1 MHGVCSSPLSS
12 IDGEEDAASATGFGF
27 VPSPESKQS
36 TRRLAGKKSRA
47 KARKTIVPSRKRRKP
62 TAAGKKSTQT
72 LVQAAP
78 RDFVAYLVEQLTTEQ
93 QNTYATEFGTTQDA
107 LVQLPAIEQWPNKRQ
122 RAALS
127 RWLRA
132 LGFVSSATLK
142 ESVFCVDKT
151 VADSVRAALM
161 EDASTARS
169 SDAHNEA
176 VFGSD
181 GCLLGNGSAHQREKR
196 ESDAEMVR
204 LQKHYEKME
213 AMTVEILSFSEYRML
228 SSLHHEVIADAMES
242 VLARSSV
249 RRDRRLARRRS
260 MLGRTSARRLSIG
273 RASPCRTH
281 QPLVAD
287 RVRDREKTDTRMSLT
302 AVKCRVSPGDRGLA
316 GKKTFQGE
324 RVLCLILYSG
334 LIDVK
339 SFKEVL
345 RKVSIR
351 AYAWIIAD
359 YSKKAN
365 FCSMAELYRR
375 HPRGHHHASGA
386 YKEVYKVFSFEQN
399 RLEAISMMDI
409 SALED
414 IGNQSVIRQEVAHS
428 VLLSHATEDGICPNF
443 LRVYDVFLAP
453 DQPRPDLWG
462 NRAHRKPVKLLAEAH
477 ANPGAE
483 VCEKDVPVC
492 PSNESERLFQ
502 YIRMEFCDGGDLENF
517 VGLQKDKALPV
528 ACVAVP
534 FFFQMVYS
542 MYCARERFSLR
553 HCDIKLLNFF
563 LKDIGCTNRHKD
575 SGSDVTLHYL
585 LEDMCFVLRM
595 PASFSYWV
603 KLADYGAADSNP
615 ENLGKPV
622 TIDQFT
628 TLENSPIEH
637 LLEGDAAEQS
647 YAADTFCLGLCML
660 HLFTG
665 SGPYEELMEDVRCPT
680 ELLKGLTSI
689 WMSSRKNSGFSVIK
703 KVARGDD
710 VDTLCHTLYRFIVL
724 FGLPGQNPSESK
736 GINKVWQLLLTHLRP
751 EDPALTRFQR
761 RSRRTKGVCEAQV
774 LAKSQFDKD
783 KSLYSIAS
791 GSNDIIRRG
800 RERLQSVS
808 GAMELL
814 NKLVDFDPAKR
825 PTLKQV
831 MYHPVF
837 SGYRMCD
844 DATSPDYVISYY
856 KNRHQG
862 GHMISDV

>member
-12 IDGEEDAASATGFGF
+12 IDGEEDAASAIGF
-27 VPSPESKQS
+27 VPSPETKQS
-36 TRRLAGKKSRA
+36 TRRSAGKKSRA

-62 TAAGKKSTQT
+62 TAAGTKSTQT

-78 RDFVAYLVEQLTTEQ
+78 RDFVAYLVEQLSAEQ
-93 QNTYATEFGTTQDA
+93 QIKYATEFGTTQDA
-107 LVQLPAIEQWPNKRQ
+107 LVQLPAVEQWPNKRQ
-122 RAALS
+122 RVALS
-127 RWLRA
+127 RWLRV

-142 ESVFCVDKT
+142 DNVFCVDKT

-161 EDASTARS
+161 KDASVASGS
-169 SDAHNEA
+169 SDAHDGA

-181 GCLLGNGSAHQREKR
+181 GCSLGNGGAHQREKC

-213 AMTVEILSFSEYRML
+213 AMTVEILSFSENRML

-273 RASPCRTH
+273 LASPCSTL

-287 RVRDREKTDTRMSLT
+287 RIRDREKIDMRMSLT
-302 AVKCRVSPGDRGLA
+302 PVKCRVSPGDRGLTE
-316 GKKTFQGE
+316 KKTLQGE

-334 LIDVK
+334 LIDMK

-359 YSKKAN
+359 YSK
-365 FCSMAELYRR
+365 R
-375 HPRGHHHASGA
+375 HPRGHYHASGA
-386 YKEVYKVFSFEQN
+386 YKEVYKVFSSEQN

-409 SALED
+409 SALEV
-414 IGNQSVIRQEVAHS
+414 IGNQSVICQEVAHS
-428 VLLSHATEDGICPNF
+428 VLLSHATGDGICPNF

-462 NRAHRKPVKLLAEAH
+462 NRAHRKP
-477 ANPGAE
+477 N
-483 VCEKDVPVC
+483 
-492 PSNESERLFQ
+492 
-502 YIRMEFCDGGDLENF
+502 
-517 VGLQKDKALPV
+517 
-528 ACVAVP
+528 
-534 FFFQMVYS
+534 
-542 MYCARERFSLR
+542 
-553 HCDIKLLNFF
+553 
-563 LKDIGCTNRHKD
+563 
-575 SGSDVTLHYL
+575 
-585 LEDMCFVLRM
+585 
-595 PASFSYWV
+595 
-603 KLADYGAADSNP
+603 
-615 ENLGKPV
+615 
-622 TIDQFT
+622 
-628 TLENSPIEH
+628 
-637 LLEGDAAEQS
+637 
-647 YAADTFCLGLCML
+647 
-660 HLFTG
+660 
-665 SGPYEELMEDVRCPT
+665 
-680 ELLKGLTSI
+680 
-689 WMSSRKNSGFSVIK
+689 
-703 KVARGDD
+703 VARGDD
-710 VDTLCHTLYRFIVL
+710 VDTLCHTLYRFTVL

-736 GINKVWQLLLTHLRP
+736 GIDKVWQLLLTHLRP
-751 EDPALTRFQR
+751 EDPALTRLQR
-761 RSRRTKGVCEAQV
+761 RSRRTKGVYEAQV

-791 GSNDIIRRG
+791 GTNDIIRRC
-800 RERLQSVS
+800 REGLQSVP

-814 NKLVDFDPAKR
+814 NKLVDFDPVKR

-837 SGYRMCD
+837 SGYRLCD
-844 DATSPDYVISYY
+844 DATPPDYVISYY

-862 GHMISDV
+862 GHMIPDV